1 MTSNIL
7 YKSTLRLCQKEVVQ
21 NLVNLLFPGLF
32 YLPLA
37 ITAFLRQ
44 APVPFGPE
52 LSIAALIASAVLA
65 IVYGLQGFAREADK
79 KTMDFIL
86 SRPISLPVLIGV
98 KLLFSTGVF
107 ALWLFLFQF
116 VVDLDL
122 SKVPFP
128 TKLDP
133 SWCGVVLIM
142 LNSMGFI
149 AGLITRG
156 AERLVVTV
164 VLTGLVA
171 GLSYGVWLQ
180 CFDLMSARYFWFDI
194 PPHIYGLVARIIPW
208 TLLLLSLWIPW
219 VLVLWYL
226 KGKPNPLCFPAFRRC
241 FFLWAVTFLLTRL
254 ASLTLG
260 PALWPADLEIREGD
274 WHLRS
279 GLVLT
284 ATPPFSYS
292 RQGGSSL
299 YLAKISGKPYR
310 IYTGNKITNPRWS
323 PLGDAL
329 AFVEDG
335 QIKIYHRGRTTALGQ
350 GNNPTWSGDGRK
362 LAYTLQLEKDKQIQR
377 VYALD
382 LTSKKTT
389 LLGTI
394 PSGLLDLVWDSDRQQ
409 LYGAH
414 QDGYLYLIDL
424 AKEES
429 KKIKIPS
436 PVQLAMRHP
445 RLVQTLAGDI
455 LLSLA
460 GEHEVQ
466 VYSYQPG
473 RDRLVLLETK
483 SGREVATVTQSFI
496 SPDGAGFLWPRIDGA
511 FEYQGI
517 IPPHD
522 HDHPGHE
529 HCLDNH
535 HHEHDEH
542 DHENDE

>member
-208 TLLLLSLWIPW
+208 TLLLLSLWI
-219 VLVLWYL
+219 LGSLSFGIL
-226 KGKPNPLCFPAFRRC
+226 KANQIPCVFQPFAVAFSC
-241 FFLWAVTFLLTRL
+241 GRL
-254 ASLTLG
+254 
-260 PALWPADLEIREGD
+260 
-274 WHLRS
+274 
-279 GLVLT
+279 
-284 ATPPFSYS
+284 
-292 RQGGSSL
+292 
-299 YLAKISGKPYR
+299 
-310 IYTGNKITNPRWS
+310 
-323 PLGDAL
+323 
-329 AFVEDG
+329 
-335 QIKIYHRGRTTALGQ
+335 
-350 GNNPTWSGDGRK
+350 
-362 LAYTLQLEKDKQIQR
+362 
-377 VYALD
+377 
-382 LTSKKTT
+382 
-389 LLGTI
+389 
-394 PSGLLDLVWDSDRQQ
+394 PS
-409 LYGAH
+409 
-414 QDGYLYLIDL
+414 
-424 AKEES
+424 
-429 KKIKIPS
+429 
-436 PVQLAMRHP
+436 
-445 RLVQTLAGDI
+445 
-455 LLSLA
+455 
-460 GEHEVQ
+460 
-466 VYSYQPG
+466 
-473 RDRLVLLETK
+473 
-483 SGREVATVTQSFI
+483 
-496 SPDGAGFLWPRIDGA
+496 
-511 FEYQGI
+511 
-517 IPPHD
+517 
-522 HDHPGHE
+522 
-529 HCLDNH
+529 C
-535 HHEHDEH
+535 
-542 DHENDE
+542 